1 MDTYKVFLVIHIIA
15 GTIGLISGTVNM
27 IRKKGDKYHKIVGL
41 FFLYGMLMV
50 SFSSFALSIIHPN
63 YFLFIVGVFTLYLVT
78 TGQRYLSLKNLGYS
92 QKPTFIDW
100 ALTLTMLLFG
110 LTFIGLGVLHLMHN
124 NTFGIVF
131 IVFGSIGLIMAKTDI
146 KNYKGKS
153 EIKNVWLTF
162 HIQRMCAGY
171 IAALTALLVVNFPNG
186 LLPNYL
192 AFVPWLT
199 PTAVV
204 TPLIFK
210 WSKKHKILKKTI

>member
-1 MDTYKVFLVIHIIA
+1 METYSAFLILHIIA
-15 GTIGLISGTVNM
+15 GTIALFSGTVNM
-27 IRKKGDKYHKIVGL
+27 IRKKGDTYHRLVGL
-41 FFLYGMLMV
+41 FFLYSMLTV

-78 TGQRYLSLKNLGYS
+78 TGQRYLSLKKLGS
-92 QKPTFIDW
+92 NQKPIFIDW
-100 ALTLTMLLFG
+100 GLTLMMLLFG
-110 LTFIGLGVLHLMHN
+110 LAFIGLGVFYLIHN

-131 IVFGSIGLIMAKTDI
+131 IAFGAIGLSMAKTDI

-153 EIKNVWLTF
+153 EIKNVWLTV
-162 HIQRMCAGY
+162 HLQRMSAGY

-192 AFVPWLT
+192 AFVPWLM
-199 PTAVV
+199 PSAVV

-210 WSKKHKILKKTI
+210 WSKKYKILKKTI